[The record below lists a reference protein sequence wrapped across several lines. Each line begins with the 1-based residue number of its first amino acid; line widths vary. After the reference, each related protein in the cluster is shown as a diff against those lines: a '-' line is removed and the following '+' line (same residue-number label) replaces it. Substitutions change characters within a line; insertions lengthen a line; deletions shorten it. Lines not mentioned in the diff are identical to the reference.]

1 MTVKIIEFP
10 IVTAEITYR
19 SASKARKLSIE
30 GLDESERMVNE
41 LITDLESAVL
51 PSEQDEIQEMIVSL
65 VNHMTFCLETLDRVN
80 GMLNQ
85 VAITYN

>member
-19 SASKARKLSIE
+19 DASKDRKWCIK

-51 PSEQDEIQEMIVSL
+51 PSEQDEIQEMITVLVS
-65 VNHMTFCLETLDRVN
+65 HMTFCLETLDRVN
-80 GMLNQ
+80 GVLKQ
-85 VAITYN
+85 VAVAYN